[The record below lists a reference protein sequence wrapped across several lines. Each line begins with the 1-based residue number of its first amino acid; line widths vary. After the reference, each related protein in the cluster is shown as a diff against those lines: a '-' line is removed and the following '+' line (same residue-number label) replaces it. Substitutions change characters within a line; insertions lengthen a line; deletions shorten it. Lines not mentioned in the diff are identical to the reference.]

1 MLDAFLNPSAIAFIT
16 SLGAPAGLFA
26 AEATG
31 TFAQSLVI
39 SGATNALTGFFQK
52 RLTAEKLR
60 NIYTNAVKKTL
71 ADETLTIEQQI
82 REQLFTST
90 LFFDDFSRFI
100 GKFNQLHELAFNKR
114 KEEAS
119 AAFREYVR

>member
-39 SGATNALTGFFQK
+39 SGATNALTGFFKSGLPLKNFGISIQM
-52 RLTAEKLR
+52 R
-60 NIYTNAVKKTL
+60 
-71 ADETLTIEQQI
+71 
-82 REQLFTST
+82 
-90 LFFDDFSRFI
+90 SRR
-100 GKFNQLHELAFNKR
+100 H
-114 KEEAS
+114 
-119 AAFREYVR
+119 